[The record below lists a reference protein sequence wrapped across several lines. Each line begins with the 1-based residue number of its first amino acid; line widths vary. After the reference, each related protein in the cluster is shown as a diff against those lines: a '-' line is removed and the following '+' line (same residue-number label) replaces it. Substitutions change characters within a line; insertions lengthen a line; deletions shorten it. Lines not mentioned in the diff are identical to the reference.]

1 MNEPDYETFV
11 RDTILRHIT
20 GDRCDHSKLGRACA
34 FYGVD
39 LKKFKEEHSDK
50 IVFAMLKR

>member
-1 MNEPDYETFV
+1 MAEPDYETFV
-11 RDTILRHIT
+11 RDTILRELLN
-20 GDRCDHSKLGRACA
+20 DRSDYGRLQRACK